1 MRPLIYMPIIG
12 NFMHFLRAG
21 DTVDSVVVSATGKP
35 DITPSTNWPQLGVV
49 KSVTPEFEEIEN
61 KWDEPQANGTY
72 LRRSEP
78 ITVASYL
85 DVELEGV
92 VDIALEMMF
101 GISKAASGVAQIP
114 GNVNARHVE
123 GWIKYQA
130 RQVTGA
136 VGTDLVVSDQ
146 WVQASLKTAPK
157 FSAQRATCV
166 MRFQLLPSNLN
177 TVVIN

>member
-1 MRPLIYMPIIG
+1 MPIIG
-12 NFMHFLRAG
+12 NFMHFVRAG

-35 DITPSTNWPQLGVV
+35 DVTPTTNWPSIGVV
-49 KSVTPEFEEIEN
+49 KNVTPDFEEIPN
-61 KWDEPQANGTY
+61 TWDEPTTSGGY
-72 LRRSEP
+72 LRRNEP

-101 GISKAASGVAQIP
+101 GIGKVTAGAAQIP
-114 GNVNARHVE
+114 GNQNARHIE
-123 GWIKYQA
+123 GWIKYQG
-130 RQVTGA
+130 RMVTGS

-146 WVQASLKTAPK
+146 WVQASLKTPPK
-157 FSAQRATCV
+157 FSKERATCV
-166 MRFQLLPSNLN
+166 IRFQLLPSSLN